1 MTSYKFIWKGHIIV
15 NSQTDWLK
23 LYFYIIKEPSAFL
36 QFPSPKPC
44 PGTADLIL
52 WSINI
57 KIVSKHKNEWK

>member
-36 QFPSPKPC
+36 QFPQAMPWYS
-44 PGTADLIL
+44 
-52 WSINI
+52 WSNFVIN
-57 KIVSKHKNEWK
+57 

>member
-36 QFPSPKPC
+36 QFPPSH
-44 PGTADLIL
+44 ALVQLIL
-52 WSINI
+52 FCDQLI
-57 KIVSKHKNEWK
+57 

>member
-36 QFPSPKPC
+36 QFPPHC